1 MQCPVCGAD
10 VVRPQRKYCSREC
23 KLQSDAQRGG
33 WKRHGDGPFECVVCG
48 VAFTKKRAAGRA
60 PTTCSTECAQEKAN
74 RRAKKWYHD
83 AVADGTLDHHPS
95 RDPEYKRQAWARY
108 YESNREAMIARAVD
122 YQRRNPEKKR
132 ARDAKRYALTRGAIG
147 AESFTLD
154 EIYERDHGVCHLCH
168 KRVPRDK
175 ASMDHLIPV
184 SLGGPHTRANVSL
197 ACRSCN
203 SSKKA
208 APRGEQ
214 LRLIG

>member
-23 KLQSDAQRGG
+23 KLRNEAAQRGHT
-33 WKRHGDGPFECVVCG
+33 RHGDGPFECVVCG
-48 VAFTKKRAAGRA
+48 VAFTKKRTAGRA
-60 PTTCSTECAQEKAN
+60 PTTCSTECAQEKA
-74 RRAKKWYHD
+74 RRGAKKWYHE
-83 AVADGTLDHHPS
+83 AVANGTLDQRS
-95 RDPEYKRQAWARY
+95 RDPDYRRQVWARY
-108 YESNREAMIARAVD
+108 YAANREDLIARVLE
-122 YQRRNPEKKR
+122 YQRQNPEKKR
-132 ARDAKRYALTRGAIG
+132 AADAKRYALTRGAIG

-168 KRVPRDK
+168 KRVSRDK

-208 APRGEQ
+208 EPRGEQ